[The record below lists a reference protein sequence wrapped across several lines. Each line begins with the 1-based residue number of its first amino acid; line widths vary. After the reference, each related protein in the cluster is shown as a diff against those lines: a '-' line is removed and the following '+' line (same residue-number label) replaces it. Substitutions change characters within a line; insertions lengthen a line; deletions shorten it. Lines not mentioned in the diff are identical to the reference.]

1 MTAVSA
7 PRPGWELLAGQ
18 VNQRRYEALRAY
30 LYEGASLQQAAGR
43 AGYTRAALASLV
55 RDLRAG
61 KLTVFAPPG
70 VPGRKSA
77 PKKDAARA
85 RVIELRRDGLSVYE
99 ISTRLTGE
107 GTPLGRTAVSDILR
121 EEGFGRLLRGPA
133 PEASTS
139 PATSGRDTRLPAA
152 AVTDFAALPARAH
165 TTMAGLLLAIPDLVA
180 LDLPALAAAAGY
192 PGSKAIPATGYLLA
206 LLALKLTATRRVSHV
221 DDLLTDPAPAL
232 FAGLSILPKKTALTD
247 YSYRLSHDHQRA
259 FLAALDQKMIAS
271 GLATSDE
278 AIFDL
283 DFHAVMAWGHD
294 PALEKH
300 YVPTRSQRARRADLL
315 RPGHRHAQPGLRQR
329 RPHQGQPEPR
339 GHRVLRPLEAG
350 IRSRPED
357 ADHGPEGHHPGHPRR
372 TRRPRRQVRH
382 LADALTQP
390 GQAHQR
396 PDRQRLQ
403 DRGPGPARPLQPA
416 QGLRVRRREADQLP
430 GHRPPA
436 HRHRPGPRR
445 PHRHHHQRPRRSL
458 PGP

>member
-30 LYEGASLQQAAGR
+30 LYEGASLQQAADR

-77 PKKDAARA
+77 PRKDAARA

-165 TTMAGLLLAIPDLVA
+165 TTMAGLLLAVPDLVA

-192 PGSKAIPATGYLLA
+192 PGTKAIPATAYLLS

-232 FAGLSILPKKTALTD
+232 LAGLSILPKKSALTD
-247 YSYRLSHDHQRA
+247 YSYRLSHDHQRR
-259 FLAALDQKMIAS
+259 FLAALDKKMIAA
-271 GLATSDE
+271 GLATASE

-283 DFHAVMAWGHD
+283 DFHAVMVWASHCSFADCVGQNRPAWAGGG
-294 PALEKH
+294 
-300 YVPTRSQRARRADLL
+300 SI
-315 RPGHRHAQPGLRQR
+315 R
-329 RPHQGQPEPR
+329 RPF
-339 GHRVLRPLEAG
+339 
-350 IRSRPED
+350 
-357 ADHGPEGHHPGHPRR
+357 
-372 TRRPRRQVRH
+372 
-382 LADALTQP
+382 
-390 GQAHQR
+390 
-396 PDRQRLQ
+396 
-403 DRGPGPARPLQPA
+403 ARPVRTWTACSSPRLTRCNRVWRDTPWARMASRTGSQPA
-416 QGLRVRRREADQLP
+416 GASSVNNAHSSPVIRIRQGAPGVSCSPGTNPSATHRCRVEGASPSWRAASATVRSSPSGGSSP
-430 GHRPPA
+430 G
-436 HRHRPGPRR
+436 
-445 PHRHHHQRPRRSL
+445 
-458 PGP
+458 